1 MTAGSPTAT
10 ETFAVPLPTG
20 ITASV
25 NIDGVDGDG
34 PHLLMLGGPHSAEL
48 MRGFIGP
55 RFTSAGFRLV
65 TVEYRG
71 IPPTDVPEG
80 HYTVAQLTADLIA
93 LLEQCRLAPIR
104 VYGYSL
110 GANVVLE
117 LLAERPDLVE
127 RAVLGGTR
135 TAHPFASAEMH
146 DEYLART
153 AGSGE
158 PEPPPHT
165 ELLLR
170 ARLMF
175 GPRRLASDAFTGA
188 IRQVLTLPPTE
199 GHNVPGLTAASRGHE
214 PSPDRLAT
222 IRTPCRVIGFEHD
235 VLTPAAGAREIAR
248 LLRAEYREIRNCGH
262 GAFIEQPREL
272 TRLVTEFLGGA
283 A

>member
-1 MTAGSPTAT
+1 MSTSTMA
-10 ETFAVPLPTG
+10 LRTG

-25 NIDGVDGDG
+25 NFDGEG
-34 PHLLMLGGPHSAEL
+34 PDLLMLGGPHTAEL

-55 RFTSAGFRLV
+55 RFTAAGFRLI
-65 TVEYRG
+65 TFEYRG
-71 IPPTDVPEG
+71 IPPSTVPPG
-80 HYTVAQLTADLIA
+80 HYTVEALTADLIA
-93 LLEQCRLAPIR
+93 LLEQCALAPLR

-117 LLAERPDLVE
+117 LLAARPDLVA
-127 RAVLGGTR
+127 RAVLGGIR

-146 DEYLART
+146 DEFLARV
-153 AGSGE
+153 ADGE
-158 PEPPPHT
+158 PEPPPLT
-165 ELLLR
+165 EMLLR

-214 PSPDRLAT
+214 PAPERLST
-222 IRTPCRVIGFEHD
+222 IQTPCRVIGFEHD
-235 VLTPAAGAREIAR
+235 VLTPAPGAREVAR
-248 LLRAEYREIRNCGH
+248 LLNAEYREIRNCGH

-272 TRLVTEFLGGA
+272 TRLVTEFLGA
-283 A
+283 

>member
-1 MTAGSPTAT
+1 MTT
-10 ETFAVPLPTG
+10 ETVALRTG

-25 NIDGVDGDG
+25 NFDGTG
-34 PHLLMLGGPHSAEL
+34 PDLLMIGGPHTAEL

-55 RFTSAGFRLV
+55 RFTAAGFRLI

-71 IPPTDVPEG
+71 IPPSTVPPGE
-80 HYTVAQLTADLIA
+80 YTVAQLTEDLIA
-93 LLEQCRLAPIR
+93 LLEQCELAPLR

-117 LLAERPDLVE
+117 LLAARPDLVA
-127 RAVLGGTR
+127 RAVLGGIR

-146 DEYLART
+146 DEFLARM
-153 AGSGE
+153 AGGE
-158 PEPPPHT
+158 PEPPPLT
-165 ELLLR
+165 EMLLR

-222 IRTPCRVIGFEHD
+222 VRTPCRVIGFEHD
-235 VLTPAAGAREIAR
+235 VLTPAGGARALAR
-248 LLRAEYREIRNCGH
+248 LLGAEYREIRNCGH

-272 TRLVTEFLGGA
+272 TRLVTEFLGA
-283 A
+283 

>member
-1 MTAGSPTAT
+1 MTAAPPVPTK
-10 ETFAVPLPTG
+10 TFTVPLRTG

-25 NIDGVDGDG
+25 NLDGAG
-34 PHLLMLGGPHSAEL
+34 PDLLMLGGPHSAEL

-55 RFTSAGFRLV
+55 RFTAAGFRLI

-71 IPPTDVPEG
+71 IPPSTVPPG
-80 HYTVAQLTADLIA
+80 DYTVSQLTADLIA
-93 LLEQCRLAPIR
+93 LLEQCELAPLR

-110 GANVVLE
+110 GANVTLE

-135 TAHPFASAEMH
+135 TTHPFASAEMH
-146 DEYLART
+146 DEFLARVT
-153 AGSGE
+153 AGE
-158 PEPPPHT
+158 PDPPPLT
-165 ELLLR
+165 EMLLR

-188 IRQVLTLPPTE
+188 IRQVLELPPTE
-199 GHNVPGLTAASRGHE
+199 GHNVPGLTAASRRHE
-214 PSPDRLAT
+214 PSPERIAA

-235 VLTPAAGAREIAR
+235 VLTPASGAREVAR
-248 LLRAEYREIRNCGH
+248 LLNAEYREIGNCGH

-272 TRLVTEFLGGA
+272 TRLVTEFLGA
-283 A
+283 